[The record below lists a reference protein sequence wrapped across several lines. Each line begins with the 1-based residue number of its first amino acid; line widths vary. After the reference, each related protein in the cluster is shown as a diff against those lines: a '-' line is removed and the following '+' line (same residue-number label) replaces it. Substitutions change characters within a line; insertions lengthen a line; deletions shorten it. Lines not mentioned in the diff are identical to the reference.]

1 LDSAITIIIIQ
12 TLAAVC
18 SSDRGLLFIVFYGLC
33 KYVYFSRFL
42 LQAMS
47 ESHCFDWSL
56 LLSLALRDAPLVN
69 QVIGDILLLGM
80 DELALENF
88 IRLRD
93 GIKTLENWAQH
104 EW

>member
-1 LDSAITIIIIQ
+1 MS
-12 TLAAVC
+12 V
-18 SSDRGLLFIVFYGLC
+18 SSCY
-33 KYVYFSRFL
+33 
-42 LQAMS
+42 
-47 ESHCFDWSL
+47 DWVL
-56 LLSLALRDAPLVN
+56 LLALVLRDAPWVN
-69 QVIGDILLLGM
+69 QIMEDTILLGM